1 MIGMSGFVLI
11 AIMILVGKTN
21 TAVDAVQ
28 DWSGMSRYGEDAPSY
43 EKEDM
48 YDHMKGFLAGHPLS
62 ELMQVL
68 TDVVETIEWEKAENE

>member
-1 MIGMSGFVLI
+1 MTITVRI
-11 AIMILVGKTN
+11 AGR
-21 TAVDAVQ
+21 

-68 TDVVETIEWEKAENE
+68 TDVVETIEWEKAEDE